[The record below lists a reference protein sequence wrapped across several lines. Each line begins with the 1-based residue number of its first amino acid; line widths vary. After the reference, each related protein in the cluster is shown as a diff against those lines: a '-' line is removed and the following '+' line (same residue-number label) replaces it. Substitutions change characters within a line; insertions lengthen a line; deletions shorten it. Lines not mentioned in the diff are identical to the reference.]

1 MLRNVNI
8 TSGEVMGEFL
18 DNVLEVVHAQ
28 EKKMKYLDGVGEDER
43 TKAHHTIKLIERFY
57 FIHGV

>member
-8 TSGEVMGEFL
+8 TSAEVIQEFVDDVSEFL
-18 DNVLEVVHAQ
+18 DNWHKEMEEL
-28 EKKMKYLDGVGEDER
+28 KRVGETER
-43 TKAHHTIKLIERFY
+43 TKAHRTIKLIERFY